1 MYRSLYPEGH
11 ENLAGALSAMG
22 DLSRTLSKARESDQY
37 SREAAEMIRR
47 LPQAKPDLRGTVF
60 LNRGNALSTLGRFEE
75 AREVLGEASAAYRV
89 GPGTAPGEAFVANA
103 LAVMSIA
110 EGRYEEADQA
120 LQEVVR
126 VRIALFGE
134 PDKRVAVVRNN
145 LASVKRMRGALV
157 EAEDLF
163 AQAANTIRSIGNKD
177 PDLIPVLGSL
187 GGLRREK
194 MDYEG
199 AEAAFDEAMR
209 VAEALPRPTRELAIL
224 LHNKGVLEHERGR
237 LPQAKELFEKSL
249 ALKRNILPAGNT
261 GILQDEYALALLLR
275 DMGEEEKAEQ
285 KFKECLAGFEKGPN
299 GMPREQSLTL
309 NQLANLARAKGHF
322 ADAEKHLKK
331 AISVSTASMGPRNP
345 NLASLKKD
353 LGTLLRLQGKAGEA
367 TLPYTEAVRLRGLG
381 LSMNLLAL
389 SDEERRKASAD
400 FIAERGVYLTYAVAN
415 NAPELGA
422 ETLRIVKGF
431 RLAAQR
437 EVAGRIRTNAGPEG
451 EKLTQ
456 ANVLL
461 AQQIRAQ
468 QALPSRAGTV
478 SKLREQLRSNE
489 RRLSQL
495 AGYRDWAAEVTEETV
510 RKKLGDRTAFL
521 DIASYRKFDPAEKGN
536 RFVQPTYSGF
546 LYTGKGPVQAID
558 IGDAEP
564 INDGVGRILKLL
576 DLVWQNDKLLP
587 AAGLEAN
594 RLRVVEESRKL
605 SSLLL
610 PAVLRA
616 LPAGIEHL
624 IISPDSELA
633 GLPWELLIDSEG
645 RYLIERV
652 RISYAD
658 SARTLVSPLSKT
670 SEAPPVLFTDPRYN
684 LSSQG
689 SLAPG
694 TRRAGSKRNPLR
706 AGANLGRLYQ
716 GRIRQALQG
725 LAPDT
730 VVRSGLQATEAN
742 LAQTKEPRMLVVW
755 THGEFDSGNTDPAQR
770 PRIQLAGTVQR
781 MSPSRSHDGVLTAA
795 EMSRLYLQGTRLAV
809 IAGCQTGVGT
819 PTPGEGIEGIRR
831 ALWVAGA
838 QGQLVTS
845 WGVADVHTAHW
856 LEEFFTT
863 LRNSRIPI
871 AEAVRVVQL
880 RFLQGEVKGLDP
892 SQIHPVFWAPF
903 TFAGDPGLAP

>member
-1 MYRSLYPEGH
+1 MVGYPDAMASVKRCKISGIFVAALIPALLSVAEVKSQPAPLAAVDALFSEIDPKLAGLRGVAAFEEAVRNACPVVTTPVSERCIATMLRAGLYAVQAGGEGREQGYRWGKEALAMAVRDYAGQALGVAAYTEFATISSQSGRQKEAKSAYGMALAGLDKLGVGDSAGRATILGSLGGTLVELQEFQEAEKQLLASIAMYRSLYPEGH

-367 TLPYTEAVRLRGLG
+367 TLP
-381 LSMNLLAL
+381 
-389 SDEERRKASAD
+389 
-400 FIAERGVYLTYAVAN
+400 
-415 NAPELGA
+415 
-422 ETLRIVKGF
+422 
-431 RLAAQR
+431 
-437 EVAGRIRTNAGPEG
+437 
-451 EKLTQ
+451 
-456 ANVLL
+456 
-461 AQQIRAQ
+461 
-468 QALPSRAGTV
+468 
-478 SKLREQLRSNE
+478 
-489 RRLSQL
+489 
-495 AGYRDWAAEVTEETV
+495 
-510 RKKLGDRTAFL
+510 
-521 DIASYRKFDPAEKGN
+521 
-536 RFVQPTYSGF
+536 
-546 LYTGKGPVQAID
+546 
-558 IGDAEP
+558 
-564 INDGVGRILKLL
+564 
-576 DLVWQNDKLLP
+576 
-587 AAGLEAN
+587 
-594 RLRVVEESRKL
+594 
-605 SSLLL
+605 
-610 PAVLRA
+610 
-616 LPAGIEHL
+616 
-624 IISPDSELA
+624 
-633 GLPWELLIDSEG
+633 
-645 RYLIERV
+645 
-652 RISYAD
+652 
-658 SARTLVSPLSKT
+658 
-670 SEAPPVLFTDPRYN
+670 
-684 LSSQG
+684 
-689 SLAPG
+689 
-694 TRRAGSKRNPLR
+694 
-706 AGANLGRLYQ
+706 
-716 GRIRQALQG
+716 
-725 LAPDT
+725 
-730 VVRSGLQATEAN
+730 
-742 LAQTKEPRMLVVW
+742 
-755 THGEFDSGNTDPAQR
+755 
-770 PRIQLAGTVQR
+770 
-781 MSPSRSHDGVLTAA
+781 
-795 EMSRLYLQGTRLAV
+795 
-809 IAGCQTGVGT
+809 
-819 PTPGEGIEGIRR
+819 
-831 ALWVAGA
+831 
-838 QGQLVTS
+838 
-845 WGVADVHTAHW
+845 
-856 LEEFFTT
+856 
-863 LRNSRIPI
+863 
-871 AEAVRVVQL
+871 
-880 RFLQGEVKGLDP
+880 
-892 SQIHPVFWAPF
+892 
-903 TFAGDPGLAP
+903 